1 MSPPFPSLPG
11 AVSKWAVRGS
21 DLRACLRLAPPRLV
35 PNSVLVTAGPL
46 TRGTPRAVTYTARP
60 PAHRQGNPGGGGRGT
75 VGPLLRGQVSVTWAL
90 GELKA
95 QVETLRLPWAF
106 HRSGRWSPC

>member
-21 DLRACLRLAPPRLV
+21 DLRACLRLAPPPDSSQTVCLLLLGLSPGVPPGPSPTQHGRL
-35 PNSVLVTAGPL
+35 PID
-46 TRGTPRAVTYTARP
+46 RAT
-60 PAHRQGNPGGGGRGT
+60 PGGGGP

>member
-1 MSPPFPSLPG
+1 M
-11 AVSKWAVRGS
+11 
-21 DLRACLRLAPPRLV
+21 
-35 PNSVLVTAGPL
+35 
-46 TRGTPRAVTYTARP
+46 
-60 PAHRQGNPGGGGRGT
+60 
-75 VGPLLRGQVSVTWAL
+75 GPLLRGQVSVTWAL